1 VFKSYSQLIEVDK
14 TFVKMNSQ
22 NVISSLL
29 RLLAISRST
38 KLLLFVLS
46 EDLLFQLGEIT
57 SKKYKSPYLHLKDR
71 LACAFWRYANE
82 IISWRQWLKLSISKG
97 LWRNIQKIN
106 SKAGFRTRFIW
117 EPNLVTRLLRLVTSL
132 VGGERKAIAFQ
143 FRC

>member
-1 VFKSYSQLIEVDK
+1 
-14 TFVKMNSQ
+14 MNLQ
-22 NVISSLL
+22 NVI
-29 RLLAISRST
+29 RLFTLSRST
-38 KLLLFVLS
+38 KLLLYVLS
-46 EDLLFQLGEIT
+46 QDLLFHLGEIT

-117 EPNLVTRLLRLVTSL
+117 EPNLVTRLLRLMTSL
-132 VGGERKAIAFQ
+132 VEGEKSDRFSIPMLISLKTKHYVITYLSISK
-143 FRC
+143 